1 LQFAAWLCSRDAR
14 WAHDTTQNAYWQA
27 TAKAK
32 RILDCEQ
39 PTANRQQEMKRIEA
53 FIRVNK
59 LESVK
64 QALEDAGIYGISCEQ
79 VRGYG
84 RQFGRTDKYRG
95 STYAVNLLPKM
106 KVEVVVKDEDLEE
119 GLAAIVAVAQT
130 GEIGDG
136 KIFVSD
142 VMEAVRIRTG
152 ERGDAALS

>member
-1 LQFAAWLCSRDAR
+1 
-14 WAHDTTQNAYWQA
+14 
-27 TAKAK
+27 
-32 RILDCEQ
+32 
-39 PTANRQQEMKRIEA
+39 MKRIEA

-106 KVEVVVKDEDLEE
+106 KVEVIVKDEDLEE
-119 GLAAIVAVAQT
+119 GLAAIVGVAQT

>member
-1 LQFAAWLCSRDAR
+1 
-14 WAHDTTQNAYWQA
+14 
-27 TAKAK
+27 
-32 RILDCEQ
+32 
-39 PTANRQQEMKRIEA
+39 MKKLEA

-59 LESVK
+59 LDEVK
-64 QALEDAGIYGISCEQ
+64 AGLEEAGIFGLSCEQ

-84 RQFGRTDKYRG
+84 RQLGRTDKYRG

-106 KVEVVVKDEDLEE
+106 RIEVVVKDEDLDEALE
-119 GLAAIVAVAQT
+119 VVQRVTKT

-142 VMEAVRIRTG
+142 VLDAIRIRTG